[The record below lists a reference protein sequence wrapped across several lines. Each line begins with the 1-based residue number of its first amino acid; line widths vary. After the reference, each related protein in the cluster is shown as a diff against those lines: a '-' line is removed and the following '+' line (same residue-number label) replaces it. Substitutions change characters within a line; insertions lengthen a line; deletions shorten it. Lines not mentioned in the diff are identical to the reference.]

1 MIAMLGFYWPVLLAA
16 LGTGIV
22 TGVLA
27 YRSPRSS
34 RRS

>member
-1 MIAMLGFYWPVLLAA
+1 MALLGVYWPLLLVA
-16 LGTGIV
+16 LLIGIV

-27 YRSPRSS
+27 YRSPRSD

>member
-1 MIAMLGFYWPVLLAA
+1 MMALLGTYWPLLIVS
-16 LGTGIV
+16 LLIGIV

-27 YRSPRSS
+27 YRSPRSD

>member
-1 MIAMLGFYWPVLLAA
+1 MMALLGVYWPLLLVA
-16 LGTGIV
+16 LLIGIV

-27 YRSPRSS
+27 YRSPRSD

>member
-1 MIAMLGFYWPVLLAA
+1 MMALLGVYWPLLLAS
-16 LGTGIV
+16 LLIGIV

-27 YRSPRSS
+27 YRSPRSD